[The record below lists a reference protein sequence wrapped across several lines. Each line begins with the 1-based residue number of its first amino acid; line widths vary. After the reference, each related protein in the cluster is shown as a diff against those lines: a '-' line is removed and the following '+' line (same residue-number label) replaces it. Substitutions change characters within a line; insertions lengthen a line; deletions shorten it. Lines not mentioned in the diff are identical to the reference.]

1 MGLTKRHV
9 RRAKTPVNLRNCT
22 FWSEHSLIVLTC
34 TFASRAVQSGI
45 NSVTVT
51 SHSDQILRWSYSM
64 HLLRTPGYPRSL
76 LYIVSRC
83 TDWPECLLV
92 ARTSYYSTFC
102 RLVHCKNIVNHT
114 STDVILLGR
123 KKTHSLIW
131 IVISLSCPLC
141 AQSVFFVFTWA
152 VLLIQCLF
160 DSRSAPLSWLILTRA
175 VAAPEWEFPG
185 LLP

>member
-1 MGLTKRHV
+1 MYRLQSMGLTKRHV

-22 FWSEHSLIVLTC
+22 FWSEHSLIIF
-34 TFASRAVQSGI
+34 TFDSRAVQSGI

-51 SHSDQILRWSYSM
+51 SHSDQIIRWSYSM
-64 HLLRTPGYPRSL
+64 LLLRTPGYPRSL
-76 LYIVSRC
+76 LYIVGRC

-141 AQSVFFVFTWA
+141 A
-152 VLLIQCLF
+152 
-160 DSRSAPLSWLILTRA
+160 
-175 VAAPEWEFPG
+175 
-185 LLP
+185 